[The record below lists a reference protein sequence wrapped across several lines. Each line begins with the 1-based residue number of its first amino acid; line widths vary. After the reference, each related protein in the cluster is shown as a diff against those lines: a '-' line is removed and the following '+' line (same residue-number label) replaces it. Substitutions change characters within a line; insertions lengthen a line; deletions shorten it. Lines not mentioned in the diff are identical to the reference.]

1 MATGILYQKKMY
13 VNYIVLGDTLF
24 NNLSRLAQS
33 VERQT
38 LKESPWFQGVY
49 LNVVGSSPTLG
60 VTFCLFM
67 ASMNVLHSC

>member
-1 MATGILYQKKMY
+1 MATRFLYQKKMY

-38 LKESPWFQGVY
+38 LKESPWSQGVI
-49 LNVVGSSPTLG
+49 
-60 VTFCLFM
+60 
-67 ASMNVLHSC
+67 